1 MDDIVETM
9 TATTRKR
16 EEIEREAEENRK
28 EALLASTQSL
38 QPNFN
43 RSNITQKQISKLQE
57 LHKRRMKIKANSKI
71 QKKPKGKQ
79 QQQQS
84 RAVEDGESS
93 KVLKETTSSSPTLE
107 QQHQKTVVS
116 AATMKPQKLYWG
128 LDTKERW
135 ERKANM

>member
-1 MDDIVETM
+1 MEEPAMGDDGETL

-16 EEIEREAEENRK
+16 EEIEREEAEENRK
-28 EALLASTQSL
+28 EALLASTESL

-43 RSNITQKQISKLQE
+43 RSNVTQKQISKLQE
-57 LHKRRMKIKANSKI
+57 LHKRRMKIKANSK
-71 QKKPKGKQ
+71 KPKAK
-79 QQQQS
+79 QQS

-93 KVLKETTSSSPTLE
+93 KILKESTSSSTTTLE
-107 QQHQKTVVS
+107 QQT
-116 AATMKPQKLYWG
+116 AAPMKPQKLYWG

>member
-1 MDDIVETM
+1 MNDDGETM
-9 TATTRKR
+9 TATTKER

-28 EALLASTQSL
+28 EALLASTESL

-43 RSNITQKQISKLQE
+43 RSNISQKQISKLQE

-71 QKKPKGKQ
+71 LKKPKAKQKQ
-79 QQQQS
+79 QS
-84 RAVEDGESS
+84 GAVEDGESS
-93 KVLKETTSSSPTLE
+93 KVLKEASTLE
-107 QQHQKTVVS
+107 QQHNKTLVT
-116 AATMKPQKLYWG
+116 AAPMKPQKLYWG

>member
-1 MDDIVETM
+1 MDDDGETL

-43 RSNITQKQISKLQE
+43 RSNVTQKQISKLQE
-57 LHKRRMKIKANSKI
+57 LHKRRMKIKANSK
-71 QKKPKGKQ
+71 KHKAKQ
-79 QQQQS
+79 QR

-93 KVLKETTSSSPTLE
+93 KVLKESTSSSSSTTTLE
-107 QQHQKTVVS
+107 QQP
-116 AATMKPQKLYWG
+116 AAPMKPQKLYWG

>member
-1 MDDIVETM
+1 MDADGETM
-9 TATTRKR
+9 PAAATMARTR
-16 EEIEREAEENRK
+16 EGIEREAEENRK

-43 RSNITQKQISKLQE
+43 RTNVTQKQISKLQE
-57 LHKRRMKIKANSKI
+57 LHKRRMKMKANSKI
-71 QKKPKGKQ
+71 QKKTKGK
-79 QQQQS
+79 QQS

-93 KVLKETTSSSPTLE
+93 KILKESTSSTTLE
-107 QQHQKTVVS
+107 QQPVVVT
-116 AATMKPQKLYWG
+116 AAPMKPQKLYWG

>member
-1 MDDIVETM
+1 MDDDGET
-9 TATTRKR
+9 TAAATRRTR
-16 EEIEREAEENRK
+16 EEIIEREAEENRK

-43 RSNITQKQISKLQE
+43 RSNVTQKQISKLQE

-71 QKKPKGKQ
+71 LKKPKGK
-79 QQQQS
+79 QQS

-93 KVLKETTSSSPTLE
+93 KVLKESSSSSSTTLE
-107 QQHQKTVVS
+107 QQTVVT
-116 AATMKPQKLYWG
+116 AAPMKPQKLYWG

>member
-43 RSNITQKQISKLQE
+43 RSNITQKQISKLQVRF
-57 LHKRRMKIKANSKI
+57 LNKNLWHRATKIMKINYGS
-71 QKKPKGKQ
+71 
-79 QQQQS
+79 
-84 RAVEDGESS
+84 
-93 KVLKETTSSSPTLE
+93 
-107 QQHQKTVVS
+107 VS
-116 AATMKPQKLYWG
+116 DFEITHRFVG
-128 LDTKERW
+128 LISMRIG
-135 ERKANM
+135 